1 MIFLRIEERVF
12 ERPLGFGSYCQL
24 PHYCWPGTFVFGNC
38 MWHVLH
44 LTGLSVGVAGAGFGC
59 DWHQHLAAST
69 FVAFNYFF
77 DMRMPP
83 TWTHS
88 PTMVYWIQ
96 ASFLFLP
103 TCWPYSFKPEK
114 SVRHQHVAATRNTLT
129 GNLIS
134 PHLWGLCFRCLFQLV
149 QDDPLTHK

>member
-114 SVRHQHVAATRNTLT
+114 SVRPPTCCCNTQHTHWKFDIAPFV
-129 GNLIS
+129 G
-134 PHLWGLCFRCLFQLV
+134 PLFSLPFPTCSRWSV
-149 QDDPLTHK
+149 DP

>member
-1 MIFLRIEERVF
+1 MEISGTIRPTELGLNMIFLRIEERVF

-83 TWTHS
+83 
-88 PTMVYWIQ
+88 
-96 ASFLFLP
+96 
-103 TCWPYSFKPEK
+103 
-114 SVRHQHVAATRNTLT
+114 
-129 GNLIS
+129 
-134 PHLWGLCFRCLFQLV
+134 HLNS
-149 QDDPLTHK
+149 LTHNGLLDSSQFPIPSNLLAI